1 MPIINPI
8 SPTSTTGSG
17 GIAAAGDS
25 SLGKDDFLKILVA
38 QLEAQDPLSP
48 MEGQEFASQL
58 AQFSSLEQLTNV
70 NSNLETS
77 QAFDVALSNN
87 SAIALIGKTVD
98 APGKLIDLKAGE
110 AKTLSFS
117 LDGDATDVAIDIY
130 DSTGAKVSAVDLG
143 AQGTGLHEFV
153 WNGRD
158 TSGALLPAG
167 NYTFNIT
174 ASDSTGNFVPA
185 ETFSAGLVTDVIFE
199 GGQAFA
205 IVNGQKLAVNEI
217 SKVSL

>member
-1 MPIINPI
+1 MPIVNSI
-8 SPTSTTGSG
+8 SPTTTTGSAG
-17 GIAAAGDS
+17 VAATGDS

-38 QLEAQDPLSP
+38 QLQAQDPLAP

-98 APGKLIDLKAGE
+98 APGNKVDLKSGDT
-110 AKTLSFS
+110 KSLSFS
-117 LDGDATDVAIDIY
+117 VDGDAANVTIDVF
-130 DSTGAKVSAVDLG
+130 DSTGVKVSQADLG
-143 AQGTGLHEFV
+143 AQSTGLHEFV

-158 TSGALLPAG
+158 ASGALLPGG
-167 NYTFNIT
+167 NYSFNIT
-174 ASDSTGNFVPA
+174 ASDSSGNFVPTK
-185 ETFSAGLVTDVIFE
+185 TFSAGQVSEVIFE